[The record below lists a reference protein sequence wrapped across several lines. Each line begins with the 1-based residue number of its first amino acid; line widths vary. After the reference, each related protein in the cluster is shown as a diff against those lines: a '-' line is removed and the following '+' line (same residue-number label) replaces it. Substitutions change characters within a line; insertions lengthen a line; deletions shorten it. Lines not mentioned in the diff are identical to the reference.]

1 MTARRFGPDEAVV
14 VGLRVNGAAVEA
26 RVPPRRTLADTLR
39 GEGFTSVRLGCEH
52 GVCGTCTVL
61 LDGEPVRSCLMLAVQ
76 GQGRDIETVEGLG
89 AGDDGLGPLQ
99 QAFDDNDAL
108 QCGFCTPGFLMLVEG
123 LLRSEP
129 DASEDRIV
137 EAVSSNLCRCTGG
150 TPIVR
155 AALDHQACTG
165 ARSRTGPGAVA
176 EGTASEPE
184 GGLIGRS
191 VPRRKNRELL
201 AGEGTYVA
209 DIRLEGQLYARVVRS
224 LSAHARLLGVD
235 ASEALRL
242 PGVVTVITADDID
255 DVRIPIRLPFAE
267 SPEAN
272 AVLQAPLAKD
282 FVRYVG
288 EPVAVVVADDPYVA
302 EDAAELVYA
311 DLDEL
316 APVLDPATAGEPSQP
331 LVHEHFGS
339 NTVGRLAYRY
349 GDIDAAFTEA
359 DVVVRR
365 RLRVHRLAAAPMET
379 RGLVADYDPGSGVLT
394 VWGGAKVK
402 HFTRGLLA
410 QVLGMDP
417 GRVRVV
423 EVEVGGGFGT
433 RGEPYPEDILVALL
447 ARRLERPV
455 AWVEDRWEHMVATN
469 HAREQEHDF
478 ELAARADGRMLGFR
492 VRGWCDHGAYVRTQG
507 LLPVVLPMVHM
518 PGPYEWQA
526 FSMDL
531 DGVLTNRT
539 PVGTYRGPGMTEATF
554 VRERMVDVLA
564 AELGIDPAELR
575 RRNLIPA
582 ESMPFAFMPGPGS
595 GAVMPI
601 MYQGGDFPQAFD
613 ELLDAAGYDQLRG
626 EQQEARAEGRCAG
639 VGIAAYIE
647 FAAVGPFE
655 EVDLVPDAGGVVVRA
670 AVGSLGQGVETALA
684 QIAAE
689 FLDLPLEAVT
699 VEFHDTAEVPQGF
712 GAFASRSTVL
722 AGNAI
727 AAAVDEM
734 RSVAAPLLGCGPDEV
749 AFRGGAATGGGR
761 SVPLTEVGP
770 VRGRFEKE
778 GLTASFGGAVCSVS
792 VDPADGRVQVDRFA
806 LAHDVGRAVN
816 PRLLRGQLAGAAAQ
830 GIGGALFEELAYDE
844 NGQPLSVTLADYMMP
859 TAAELP
865 EVEVAIIEHGSGS
878 NPLGMKGGGEAGMVG
893 SFGAVANAVAD
904 ALGDSA
910 DVLSSSVSPDRVWQA
925 LRDGRA
931 QDLEEARP

>member
-1 MTARRFGPDEAVV
+1 MSA
-14 VGLRVNGAAVEA
+14 
-26 RVPPRRTLADTLR
+26 
-39 GEGFTSVRLGCEH
+39 
-52 GVCGTCTVL
+52 
-61 LDGEPVRSCLMLAVQ
+61 
-76 GQGRDIETVEGLG
+76 
-89 AGDDGLGPLQ
+89 
-99 QAFDDNDAL
+99 
-108 QCGFCTPGFLMLVEG
+108 PG
-123 LLRSEP
+123 
-129 DASEDRIV
+129 
-137 EAVSSNLCRCTGG
+137 
-150 TPIVR
+150 
-155 AALDHQACTG
+155 
-165 ARSRTGPGAVA
+165 
-176 EGTASEPE
+176 
-184 GGLIGRS
+184 GGLIGS
-191 VPRRKNRELL
+191 PVPRRKNWELL

-224 LSAHARLLGVD
+224 PAAHARLLGVD
-235 ASEALRL
+235 TSEACRV
-242 PGVVTVITADDID
+242 PGVVAVVTADDID
-255 DVRIPIRLPFAE
+255 DIRIPIRLPFAE

-272 AVLQAPLAKD
+272 QVLQAPLARD
-282 FVRYVG
+282 IVRYVG

-302 EDAAELVYA
+302 EDAAELVFV

-316 APVLDPATAGEPSQP
+316 EPILDPVTASEPSSP
-331 LVHEHFGS
+331 PVHAHFGS
-339 NTVGRLAYRY
+339 NTVGQLAFRY
-349 GDIDAAFTEA
+349 GDVDAAFAQA

-379 RGLVADYDPGSGVLT
+379 RGLVADYDTTSGLLT

-402 HFTRGLLA
+402 HFTRSLLSNILGL
-410 QVLGMDP
+410 DP
-417 GRVRVV
+417 TNVRVV

-447 ARRLERPV
+447 ARRLGRPV
-455 AWVEDRWEHMVATN
+455 QWIEDRWEHMVATN

-478 ELAARADGRMLGFR
+478 ELAATSDGQLLGFR
-492 VRGWCDHGAYVRTQG
+492 VRGWCDHGAYIRTQG
-507 LLPVVLPMVHM
+507 LLPAVLPMLHL
-518 PGPYEWQA
+518 PGPYQWQA

-531 DGVLTNRT
+531 DAVLTNRT

-554 VRERMVDVLA
+554 VRERMVDIAA
-564 AELGIDPAELR
+564 AELGMDPADLR

-601 MYQGGDFPQAFD
+601 VYQGGDFRAAFD
-613 ELLDAAGYDQLRG
+613 QLLDAVDYDRLRA
-626 EQQEARAEGRCAG
+626 EQQEAQADGRHAG

-655 EVDLVPDAGGVVVRA
+655 EVDLVPVDGGVVVRA

-689 FLDLPLEAVT
+689 LLDIELIDVS
-699 VEFHDTAEVPQGF
+699 VEFHDTAEIPQGF

-734 RSVAAPLLGCGPDEV
+734 RATAAPLLGCDHGEV
-749 AFRGGAATGGGR
+749 EFRRGTATAPGGR
-761 SVPLTEVGP
+761 SVTLAEIGP
-770 VRGRFEKE
+770 VRGRFNKD

-792 VDPADGRVQVDRFA
+792 VNGADGRVRVDRFA

-865 EVEVAIIEHGSGS
+865 EVEVTIIEHGSES
-878 NPLGMKGGGEAGMVG
+878 NPLGIKGGGEAGIVG
-893 SFGAVANAVAD
+893 SLGAIANGVAD
-904 ALGDSA
+904 ATGNSA
-910 DVLSSSVSPDRVWQA
+910 EILSSAVNPARVWHALQGRTAGDQA
-925 LRDGRA
+925 RGP
-931 QDLEEARP
+931 QWSHSS

>member
-1 MTARRFGPDEAVV
+1 MST
-14 VGLRVNGAAVEA
+14 
-26 RVPPRRTLADTLR
+26 PRRR
-39 GEGFTSVRLGCEH
+39 
-52 GVCGTCTVL
+52 
-61 LDGEPVRSCLMLAVQ
+61 
-76 GQGRDIETVEGLG
+76 
-89 AGDDGLGPLQ
+89 
-99 QAFDDNDAL
+99 
-108 QCGFCTPGFLMLVEG
+108 
-123 LLRSEP
+123 
-129 DASEDRIV
+129 
-137 EAVSSNLCRCTGG
+137 
-150 TPIVR
+150 
-155 AALDHQACTG
+155 
-165 ARSRTGPGAVA
+165 
-176 EGTASEPE
+176 
-184 GGLIGRS
+184 LIGS
-191 VPRRKNRELL
+191 PEPRRKNRELL

-209 DIRLEGQLYARVVRS
+209 DIRLEGQVYARVVRS
-224 LSAHARLLGVD
+224 TAAHARLLGVD
-235 ASEALRL
+235 TSEALKV
-242 PGVVTVITADDID
+242 PGVLAVITADDIGD
-255 DVRIPIRLPFAE
+255 IRIPIRLPFAE

-272 AVLQAPLAKD
+272 QVLQAPLATGV
-282 FVRYVG
+282 VRYVG

-302 EDAAELVYA
+302 EDAAELVFA

-316 APVLDPATAGEPSQP
+316 EPVLDPATASNRSRR

-339 NTVGRLAYRY
+339 NTIASLAFRY
-349 GDIDAAFTEA
+349 GDVDAAFAQA

-365 RLRVHRLAAAPMET
+365 RLKVHRVCAAPMET
-379 RGLVADYDPGSGVLT
+379 RGLVADFDPGSGMLT
-394 VWGGAKVK
+394 LWGGAKVK
-402 HFTRGLLA
+402 HFTRSLLSGLLG
-410 QVLGMDP
+410 LDP
-417 GRVRVV
+417 DNVRVV

-447 ARRLERPV
+447 AQRLERPV

-478 ELAARADGRMLGFR
+478 ELAAASDGRLLAFR
-492 VRGWCDHGAYVRTQG
+492 VRGWCDHGAYLRTQG
-507 LLPVVLPMVHM
+507 LLPVVLPMLHL

-531 DGVLTNRT
+531 DAVLTNRT

-554 VRERMVDVLA
+554 IRERMVDIVA
-564 AELGIDPAELR
+564 AELGMDPADLR

-582 ESMPFAFMPGPGS
+582 ESMPFSFMPGPGS

-601 MYQGGDFPQAFD
+601 MYQGGDFVRAFD
-613 ELLDAAGYDQLRG
+613 QMLDAAGYDRMRV
-626 EQQEARAEGRCAG
+626 EQRQARADGRHAG
-639 VGIAAYIE
+639 VGMATYIE

-655 EVDLVPDAGGVVVRA
+655 EVDVIPNAGGIVVRA

-689 FLDLPLEAVT
+689 LLDVSLAGVT
-699 VEFHDTAEVPQGF
+699 VEFHDTTEIPQGF

-734 RSVAAPLLGCGPDEV
+734 RAAAAPLLGCGPDEV
-749 AFRGGAATGGGR
+749 EFRGGAATAPSGQ
-761 SVPLTEVGP
+761 SVPLARIGP

-792 VDPADGRVQVDRFA
+792 VNGADGRVRVDRFA

-865 EVEVAIIEHGSGS
+865 DVEVTIIEHGSKS
-878 NPLGMKGGGEAGMVG
+878 NPLGIKGGGEAGMVG
-893 SFGAVANAVAD
+893 SLGAVANGVAD
-904 ALGDSA
+904 ALGERA
-910 DVLSSSVSPDRVWQA
+910 EVLSSAVSPARIWHA
-925 LRDGRA
+925 LHRPTKHDPG
-931 QDLEEARP
+931 EA